1 MARITLSGIRTI
13 YFDFDGTIHES
24 NRVYAPAFRK
34 AYRYLVDE
42 GKAEERTFTDKEIST
57 WLGYS
62 RTEMWKNFM
71 GHLEEGY
78 RKTAGEMIGRT
89 MREGIEE
96 GTARLYE
103 GAGQVLSELKKRG
116 YVLVFLSNCG
126 RKYMETSS
134 MAFGLEKYFDSMIC
148 SEDHGYIPKDEILK
162 DVMGSFPMGQVI
174 VGDRFHDVE
183 SGVRNGIPS
192 IFCEYGYGSLDE
204 GKDATYRIK
213 DIRELLDILP

>member
-1 MARITLSGIRTI
+1 MARLTLSGVRTI

-34 AYRYLVDE
+34 AYRFLVDE
-42 GKAEERTFTDKEIST
+42 GKAEDRTFTNKEISV

-62 RTEMWKNFM
+62 RTEMWKTFM
-71 GHLEEGY
+71 GNLEEEY
-78 RKTAGEMIGRT
+78 RRSAGEMIGRT
-89 MREGIEE
+89 MREGIEA
-96 GTARLYE
+96 GTARLYK
-103 GAGQVLSELKKRG
+103 GAEEVLAELKKRG

-126 RKYMETSS
+126 RKYMETSDK
-134 MAFGLEKYFDSMIC
+134 AFGLGRYFDSMIC
-148 SEDHGYIPKDEILK
+148 SEDHGYIPKDEILR
-162 DVMGSFPMGQVI
+162 DIMGSFPMGQVI

-192 IFCEYGYGSLDE
+192 IFCEYGYGSRDE
-204 GKDATYRIK
+204 GKEATYTIR